1 MKGRQRVNAHG
12 PVDEPLTPLKERENI
27 MKNDNTE
34 IRWTQLLN
42 EAVTKPGTVM
52 KAYSLF
58 WHYSLG
64 NQILA
69 LFQAAERG
77 LTLGPIASYNKWREL
92 GRQVRRGEKAIM
104 LCMPVT
110 LKRKTTETGPDGHDV
125 ETEVPFKYFVFKRNW
140 FMLSQTDGADY
151 AAPSIPAWD
160 RSRALTALEVQE
172 IPFETMNGNC
182 QGYAKGRTFAVNP
195 VAQLP
200 IKTTLHELAHIVL
213 GHTAETA
220 FTDSETT
227 PRSLREAE
235 AESVTLLCLE
245 SLGLDG
251 AEYCRGYVQSWI
263 GQNPIPE
270 KSAQRIFAAADKILK
285 AGIEQTGGAQ

>member
-1 MKGRQRVNAHG
+1 
-12 PVDEPLTPLKERENI
+12 

-42 EAVTKPGTVM
+42 EAVSKPGTVM

-110 LKRKTTETGPDGHDV
+110 LKRKTTETGPDGLEV
-125 ETEVPFKYFVFKRNW
+125 ETEVPFKHFVFRRNW
-140 FMLSQTDGADY
+140 FMLSQTDGAEFQ
-151 AAPSIPAWD
+151 APAIPTWD
-160 RSRALTALEVQE
+160 RSRALEVLGVEE
-172 IPFETMNGNC
+172 IPFTMMNGNT
-182 QGYAKGRTFAVNP
+182 QGYAKGSQIAINP
-195 VAQLP
+195 VAAMP
-200 IKTTLHELAHIVL
+200 HKTTLHELAHVIL
-213 GHTAETA
+213 GHTTEAVN
-220 FTDSETT
+220 DSETT

-235 AESVTLLCLE
+235 AESVALLCLE
-245 SLGLDG
+245 SLSLEG
-251 AEYCRGYVQSWI
+251 AEYCRGYVQSCI